1 MKSCKFVN
9 KGSLFPDQFKIEKL
23 KPLFKKVF
31 KSDPKNYRL
40 VSLLPAVSKVI
51 EKTVHICL
59 TV

>member
-9 KGSLFPDQFKIEKL
+9 KGSLFPDQCKIEKL
-23 KPLFKKVF
+23 KPLFKNVF

-51 EKTVHICL
+51 EKTVRICL